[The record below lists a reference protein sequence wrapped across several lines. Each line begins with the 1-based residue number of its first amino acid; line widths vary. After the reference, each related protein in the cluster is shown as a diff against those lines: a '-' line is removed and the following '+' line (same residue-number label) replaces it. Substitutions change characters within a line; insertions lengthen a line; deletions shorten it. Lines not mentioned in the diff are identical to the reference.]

1 MAGLISVK
9 DIMTKNVV
17 TTRVNA
23 SAREAVK
30 TMESQNIGSIV
41 VMERD
46 RPVGIITERDIVV
59 RIASPSV
66 DPRNMKVQDI
76 MTSPLVTI
84 KSDASVEE
92 AVALMG
98 KRKIKK
104 IVVMEEGKIAGM
116 LTYTDI
122 ARSSPNMM
130 KLYDELLKKAN
141 KS

>member
-9 DIMTKNVV
+9 DIMTRNVV

-41 VMERD
+41 VMEHD

-59 RIASPSV
+59 RIASPSM

-76 MTSPLVTI
+76 MSSPLVTI
-84 KSDASVEE
+84 KGDASVEE
-92 AVALMG
+92 AVALMD
-98 KRKIKK
+98 KRNIKK
-104 IVVMEEGKIAGM
+104 IVVMEDGKLAGM

-122 ARSSPNMM
+122 ARSAPHIM
-130 KLYDELLKKAN
+130 KLYDELQKNRK
-141 KS
+141 